1 MNPWIDLLLR
11 SVSFSIALSIAGHF
25 AGRAN
30 AFFAERA
37 RAKTDEL
44 LERLGAAER
53 KAKQM
58 EVWRQEACVDLQKAH
73 REIDTL
79 RARLASGSG
88 GEAS

>member
-1 MNPWIDLLLR
+1 MSYWIDLLVR

-44 LERLGAAER
+44 LERLGRAENR
-53 KAKQM
+53 AKHM
-58 EVWRQEACVDLQKAH
+58 EVCYNDACVDLQKAH
-73 REIDTL
+73 REIATL
-79 RARLASGSG
+79 RVQLAAKPG